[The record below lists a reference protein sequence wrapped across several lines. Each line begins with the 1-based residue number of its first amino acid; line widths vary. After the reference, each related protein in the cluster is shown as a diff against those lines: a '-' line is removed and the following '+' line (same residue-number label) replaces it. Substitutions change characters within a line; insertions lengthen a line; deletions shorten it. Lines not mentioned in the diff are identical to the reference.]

1 LDAYWRTR
9 QPAGITVIAAPV
21 DRPEQLDDAFA
32 TILTKRADALLVP
45 SGPIFLLHAQR
56 IAALAIDNR
65 LPAVFGMRQSA
76 EFGGLMSYGPSIV
89 GLYVQMAGQADRV
102 LKGTRPADIPTE
114 QPTTFELV
122 INLKA
127 AKGLGLELPATL
139 LAGADEVIE

>member
-1 LDAYWRTR
+1 
-9 QPAGITVIAAPV
+9 
-21 DRPEQLDDAFA
+21 
-32 TILTKRADALLVP
+32 
-45 SGPIFLLHAQR
+45 
-56 IAALAIDNR
+56 
-65 LPAVFGMRQSA
+65 
-76 EFGGLMSYGPSIV
+76 MSYGPSIV

-114 QPTTFELV
+114 RPTTFELV